1 MTVVAAATMA
11 FATPAQASGQALLVG
26 TFRLNA
32 GSCNGGQATG
42 STFRM
47 VLPNGS
53 PSGPF
58 VSNNDSPCDDHS
70 YTPLTP
76 GTDGGL
82 ITGAHQP
89 EPDPAFD
96 GDGNSLASRITKPAR
111 FYGVDFSTS
120 TNPTDP
126 QTQAKVGPP
135 SVTTQDGKLAGD
147 LRAFAASWNR
157 QEFNQGAPK
166 PDGSS
171 PGLTSAPS
179 GTYDA
184 ATGAF
189 SLNWASQIQGGP
201 FNNFTGLWHLEGTF
215 VPASRGGGASGSP
228 TTAPAQNSP
237 TNPSANRSSTATTT
251 SAAIHAA
258 PKTTVVIGA
267 AAPGAPT
274 TTAIVEQGGTPAGG
288 STPLTALSG
297 SPTAAAPAAASSK
310 THDDGKSSVGPAGFV
325 AVLALLGVGGWL
337 GFTQIRTRTR
347 RSSGVTT

>member
-1 MTVVAAATMA
+1 MRSGFLAATMTVVAAATMA

-126 QTQAKVGPP
+126 P
-135 SVTTQDGKLAGD
+135 
-147 LRAFAASWNR
+147 
-157 QEFNQGAPK
+157 
-166 PDGSS
+166 
-171 PGLTSAPS
+171 
-179 GTYDA
+179 
-184 ATGAF
+184 
-189 SLNWASQIQGGP
+189 
-201 FNNFTGLWHLEGTF
+201 
-215 VPASRGGGASGSP
+215 
-228 TTAPAQNSP
+228 
-237 TNPSANRSSTATTT
+237 
-251 SAAIHAA
+251 
-258 PKTTVVIGA
+258 
-267 AAPGAPT
+267 
-274 TTAIVEQGGTPAGG
+274 
-288 STPLTALSG
+288 
-297 SPTAAAPAAASSK
+297 
-310 THDDGKSSVGPAGFV
+310 
-325 AVLALLGVGGWL
+325 
-337 GFTQIRTRTR
+337 
-347 RSSGVTT
+347 